1 MFGLF
6 KKRIP
11 APQHE
16 RALLVRRMF
25 LERSRS
31 DPKVAM
37 MLRMTGTTPEELTP
51 EMLMQG
57 GAPELTVLRVV
68 EQFFQMKDQGATTDF
83 AVKTLNQMHAAALSI
98 ADEDLTQL
106 RRAASLFEYVRHII
120 DTLHGHAGITDEF
133 LIDAIQEVKSFYK
146 R

>member
-11 APQHE
+11 APEHE

-25 LERSRS
+25 LERSEN
-31 DPKVAM
+31 DPGAEMMAM
-37 MLRMTGTTPEELTP
+37 MTGTAPQEIPP

-57 GAPELTVLRVV
+57 APEATVLRVM
-68 EQFFQMKDQGATTDF
+68 EQFLQMKDQGATDEF
-83 AVKTLNQMHAAALSI
+83 AVKNLNQMHSAALSM
-98 ADEDLTQL
+98 AGEDLTQL
-106 RRAASLFEYVRHII
+106 GGAASLYEYVRHMI
-120 DTLHGHAGITDEF
+120 DTLHGHGEITDEF